1 MWHHCTLLVRYLL
14 FEICTYS
21 AVKYS
26 ALTFLR
32 LHYHAAIA
40 VLWIDFVRE
49 VRWCWDEG
57 FRLPRVSV
65 DGSPDLESCLLH
77 QKLQMVMFCK
87 QEASSK
93 LTPFVLVMPVDL
105 F

>member
-1 MWHHCTLLVRYLL
+1 VHH
-14 FEICTYS
+14 
-21 AVKYS
+21 A
-26 ALTFLR
+26 
-32 LHYHAAIA
+32 AAIA

-49 VRWCWDEG
+49 VRLCWDEG

-87 QEASSK
+87 QAFFSVHI
-93 LTPFVLVMPVDL
+93 LPVDFL
-105 F
+105 SVTHFDEEYYIRGPSSISLYDS